1 MNYLTYASTEMF
13 SSTDLIRKSKMV
25 FDKISKNEIEKAVI
39 LRDGKPSFMLLD
51 FQTYENIMN
60 DYLRLKNIESTKSNS
75 KTKILQDNYQEEKTI
90 DSSDIK
96 STDDIDEEQLQK
108 ALEQIEQLQIG
119 EPNND
124 TQVDK
129 PLKEF
134 WD

>member
-90 DSSDIK
+90 DSSNIK